1 MNIYDVESMYDMSE
15 FDDNVDNGGI
25 SMYGGDGEGDGDKDK
40 PLYKK
45 GGFWGIIGGGIILA
59 GLIALIVYLTGGF
72 DGSDSKNNSDTEK
85 PKPPNPNPDNPV
97 KPLST
102 DPPKQTKPKSNEGK
116 QGNNILKDSKTLSE
130 TTNTIKKSA
139 LDVADPPESFE
150 PELASSNKRNKY
162 TRAATI
168 INAVMYGQYLGG
180 LTETVIKKKNYI
192 KDIYELLDS
201 DTYWTI
207 VRSTPQMLPLMWL
220 NEDAHISLLSMAY
233 ESSNTNKAGKRY
245 AYLTKYR
252 EMIKTQKYI
261 EELQTRLCYVLETN
275 YFKTDSFLACVG
287 SYNDTKMLS
296 GICSTFMKNKILDE
310 FSDDSES
317 DDSKMKRFTK
327 AIQGHIRNV
336 FDFYKSDRLISG
348 LWIDWKAWGQAAR
361 IILPAKNETILTPI
375 TYPKTNKYYEMYQ
388 AIILL
393 SNITFNNIGLS
404 LARNTL
410 SQTVNINSDEKVEPK
425 DYNGGK
431 CFNINLE
438 WEKNLYNWNFP
449 EDMEPW
455 DGVTLEP
462 FGGVDKYDDSE
473 KEILNKMLELDNPAP
488 TPTPTNGGDNTGG
501 SGNPPTTGGSGTP
514 PNTESF
520 KSISELTTTKI
531 QLSDI
536 VPEMKS
542 DETKQLLVN
551 SIRDNI
557 KKNLDQLEFKETK
570 SYNTFWK
577 DYINNISATDDS
589 LFMYDPPICDEKYPA
604 DFGANFLSTS
614 PLSVVSES
622 TWVNPTRNITSRF
635 LEDGQKPYFQLQ
647 RFGAVCTTRM
657 KCTFVHDVFKYLEG
671 NGGNSSALAPYIWS
685 YADMFTSVDLAVGRT
700 SKSYNQPNTAAKGDF
715 GDVSKVYFS
724 SLASVL
730 NDVLFK
736 NKLDWS
742 LYLPIDDIQS
752 LSILNSKIDSWKI
765 TNYLQDAWVK
775 TTDASAPGAA
785 VSDSSLFEFTDN
797 VPGMGQ

>member
-1 MNIYDVESMYDMSE
+1 MNIYDVDSMYDMSE
-15 FDDNVDNGGI
+15 FDDNVDNGDI
-25 SMYGGDGEGDGDKDK
+25 SMYGGDGDNNDNK
-40 PLYKK
+40 PWYKNGIVWAVVSAIVVIVVLVSLYAS
-45 GGFWGIIGGGIILA
+45 GVFG
-59 GLIALIVYLTGGF
+59 
-72 DGSDSKNNSDTEK
+72 GSDSKNNSDTEK

-102 DPPKQTKPKSNEGK
+102 DPPEENKPKSNEGE

-139 LDVADPPESFE
+139 LEVADPPESFE

-162 TRAATI
+162 TKAATI

-233 ESSNTNKAGKRY
+233 ESSNTDKAGKRY

-275 YFKTDSFLACVG
+275 YFKTDSYLACVG

-327 AIQGHIRNV
+327 EIQEHIRNV

-393 SNITFNNIGLS
+393 SNITFNNVGLS

-431 CFNINLE
+431 CFDINLE

-462 FGGVDKYDDSE
+462 FGGVDKYDDGE
-473 KEILNKMLELDNPAP
+473 KEILNEMLELDGAAL
-488 TPTPTNGGDNTGG
+488 TPTNGDDNTGG
-501 SGNPPTTGGSGTP
+501 DNPP

-542 DETKQLLVN
+542 NETKQLLVN
-551 SIRDNI
+551 TIRDTI

-570 SYNTFWK
+570 TYNIFWK

-589 LFMYDPPICDEKYPA
+589 LFMYDPPICDKKYPA
-604 DFGANFLSTS
+604 DYGANFLSTS
-614 PLSVVSES
+614 PLCVVSES

-685 YADMFTSVDLAVGRT
+685 YAEMFTSVDLAVGRT
-700 SKSYNQPNTAAKGDF
+700 SKTYNQPNTAAKGDF

-797 VPGMGQ
+797 VPGMG